1 MTPILKIDN
10 FYLKREDKNPTG
22 STKDRA
28 IIAQVK
34 TALLNKYTSAT
45 ISSTGN
51 AAISASFYCQK
62 ENIPLHVF
70 VSPDID
76 ANKLAILNTNHNN
89 TVYIDPRPISSSF
102 KQSKESGSYLLRQST
117 DPVAL
122 KAYSQIGSEI
132 KKQLPQITSIFIP
145 VGSGATL
152 IGLSQTLPKTC
163 KIIACQSAANPTI
176 AKFFDKNYSPEKE
189 NPCDA
194 LTVKTL
200 PLKDQIIDTIKKS
213 KGTALALQKQQIQ
226 DADNLLKKNKVN
238 QLSLESSLA
247 LAGLFKAQSLDPN
260 LVGDCPL
267 ILCTGIKR

>member
-22 STKDRA
+22 SAKDRA

-76 ANKLAILNTNHNN
+76 ANKLAILNTNRNN

-145 VGSGATL
+145 TGSGATL

-176 AKFFDKNYSPEKE
+176 AKFFDKNYRPEKE

-226 DADNLLKKNKVN
+226 DADNLLKKSKVN